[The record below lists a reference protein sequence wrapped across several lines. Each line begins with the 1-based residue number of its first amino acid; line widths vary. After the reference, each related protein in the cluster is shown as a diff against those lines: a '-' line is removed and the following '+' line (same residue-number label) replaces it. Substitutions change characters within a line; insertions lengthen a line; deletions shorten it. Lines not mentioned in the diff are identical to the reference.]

1 MTELTLVIPAYNE
14 ETKIKRDVEEAAFF
28 IREHFTE
35 GEVIVVDDGSSD
47 NTSAAASKAQTSPS
61 VKVKVIR
68 LEKNKG
74 KGFAVKTGIMASKGD
89 IVIFADSG
97 TCIPYKNAL
106 PWIKKIRAGELDI
119 ALASRYAKGTI
130 IRRKRPLPRRILSRL
145 FHWTA
150 VLIAGLP
157 RKITDSQCGFKIYKG
172 DIARKLYGQCVL
184 HGFLFDLEILIRA
197 VSQGYS
203 ITEFPV
209 EWTCDLDSR
218 LRPASE
224 FKQVLGD
231 LLKVRKI
238 AKKEES

>member
-1 MTELTLVIPAYNE
+1 MTELSIVIPAFNE
-14 ETKIKRDVEEAAFF
+14 ENKIKKDVEEAAFF
-28 IREHFTE
+28 LKEHCTK
-35 GEVIVVDDGSSD
+35 GEVIVVDDGSRD

-61 VKVKVIR
+61 VEVKVIR

-74 KGFAVKTGIMASKGD
+74 KGFAVKTGILASKGE

-97 TCIPYKNAL
+97 TCIPYRNAL
-106 PWIKKIRAGELDI
+106 PPIKKIKAGEVDI
-119 ALASRYAKGTI
+119 ALASRYAKGTV

-145 FHWTA
+145 FHWAA

-157 RKITDSQCGFKIYKG
+157 KKITDSQCGFKIYNG
-172 DIARKLYGQCVL
+172 DTARELYSQCGL

-197 VSQGYS
+197 LRQGYS

-224 FKQVLGD
+224 AREVLRD
-231 LLKVRKI
+231 LFKVRKI
-238 AKKEES
+238 GKKEES